1 MSALKSHIYKRL
13 TMIDL
18 HMHTLHSDG
27 ELIPAEL
34 VRRAKLV
41 GYRAMALT
49 DHVDQSNLETVL
61 SSLKAAAQALTRG
74 FGIMVLAGVEI
85 THVPPKQI
93 PGLIRKAREEGAE
106 VVVVHGETPVEPV
119 ARGTNRAAIAGGAD
133 ILAHPGLITLAEAR
147 QARRQGVALEIT
159 SRPGHCLTNGHVA
172 KAALQAGCALVINSD
187 AHAARDI
194 YSRDLI
200 KKVAAGAGLSPAKLD
215 FCKRNALEICRRVR
229 G

>member
-1 MSALKSHIYKRL
+1 
-13 TMIDL
+13 MIDL

-34 VRRAKLV
+34 VRRAQIA

-49 DHVDQSNLETVL
+49 DHADQSNLEILL
-61 SSLKAAAQALTRG
+61 SKLKAAAQDLTSG

-119 ARGTNRAAIAGGAD
+119 AGGTNRAAIAGGAD
-133 ILAHPGLITLAEAR
+133 ILAHPGMITLAEAR
-147 QARRQGVALEIT
+147 QARLRGVALELS
-159 SRPGHCLTNGHVA
+159 SRKGHCLTNGHVA
-172 KAALQAGCALVINSD
+172 RVALQAGCALVINSD
-187 AHAARDI
+187 AHAVQDI
-194 YSRDLI
+194 HSRDMV
-200 KKVAAGAGLSPAKLD
+200 KKVAAGAGLSPAKMN

-229 G
+229 GSL

>member
-1 MSALKSHIYKRL
+1 
-13 TMIDL
+13 MIDL

-34 VRRAKLV
+34 VRRARLA

-49 DHVDQSNLETVL
+49 DHVDQSNLETL
-61 SSLKAAAQALTRG
+61 LPGLRAAAQALTRG
-74 FGIMVLAGVEI
+74 FGIMVLAGIEI
-85 THVPPKQI
+85 THVPPRQI
-93 PGLIRKAREEGAE
+93 SGLIQKARDEGAE

-119 ARGTNRAAIAGGAD
+119 AGGTNRAAIAGGAD

-147 QARRQGVALEIT
+147 QARRQGVALELT

-172 KAALQAGCALVINSD
+172 KVALQAGCALVINSD

-194 YSRDLI
+194 HSRDMI
-200 KKVAAGAGLSPAKLD
+200 KKVAAGAGLSPAKMN
-215 FCKRNALEICRRVR
+215 FCERNALEICRRVR
-229 G
+229 GSAK